1 MPECTFATLR
11 DVLLGLG
18 FSMRTAADSVVFKHQ
33 PASARLIMEP
43 FAEADAV
50 DAATLAVV
58 RRNLDERGILPRARF
73 DDLLRQRSLAG

>member
-18 FSMRTAADSVVFKHQ
+18 FSMRSADGAVIFEHP

-43 FAEADAV
+43 FGDAETV
-50 DAATLAVV
+50 DAATLVVV

-73 DDLLRQRSLAG
+73 DDLLRQRSLVG

>member
-11 DVLLGLG
+11 DLLLELG
-18 FSMRTAADSVVFKHQ
+18 FSMRTAADAVIFEHP
-33 PASARLIMEP
+33 PASARLIMEA
-43 FAEADAV
+43 FGDADVV
-50 DAATLAVV
+50 DAATLIMV